1 MAIGPVL
8 GGILTD
14 AFSWQAVFLVN
25 IPVGIGAVALTL
37 VKVDESRDPG
47 PAGVDIPGAL
57 TLTGFLFFLIF
68 ALVRG
73 NAARAGEAP

>member
-25 IPVGIGAVALTL
+25 IPVGIGAVR
-37 VKVDESRDPG
+37 SRW
-47 PAGVDIPGAL
+47 
-57 TLTGFLFFLIF
+57 
-68 ALVRG
+68 
-73 NAARAGEAP
+73 